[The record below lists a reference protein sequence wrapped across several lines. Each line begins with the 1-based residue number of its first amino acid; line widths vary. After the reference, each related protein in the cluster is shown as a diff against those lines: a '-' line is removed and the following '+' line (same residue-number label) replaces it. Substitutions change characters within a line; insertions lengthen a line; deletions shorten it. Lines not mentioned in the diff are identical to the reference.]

1 MSWRC
6 LKTLEYAICLKS
18 NVHVLQIVIN
28 DVSLNLTFKKY
39 IYHQLVP
46 ALDDGPTFF
55 VAVEMLKTTT
65 LCPQIDCRHLRKECE
80 FHDDVWDTKTLINVQ
95 TSQDCK

>member
-46 ALDDGPTFF
+46 ALDDGPAFF
-55 VAVEMLKTTT
+55 VVVENNNSLSTDW
-65 LCPQIDCRHLRKECE
+65 L
-80 FHDDVWDTKTLINVQ
+80 
-95 TSQDCK
+95 

>member
-1 MSWRC
+1 M
-6 LKTLEYAICLKS
+6 
-18 NVHVLQIVIN
+18 LQIDIN

-55 VAVEMLKTTT
+55 VAVENNRLIVDTCAKNASSVMMSGT
-65 LCPQIDCRHLRKECE
+65 RKP
-80 FHDDVWDTKTLINVQ
+80 
-95 TSQDCK
+95 

>member
-46 ALDDGPTFF
+46 ALDDGPAFF
-55 VAVEMLKTTT
+55 VVVEKKQLSVHRLIVDIGAKNVCSMMMSGT
-65 LCPQIDCRHLRKECE
+65 RKP
-80 FHDDVWDTKTLINVQ
+80 W
-95 TSQDCK
+95 